1 MRNGALLILA
11 LLALLVVP
19 GMCQAGDDAKEDIL
33 APRYDLGIW
42 TIVVFVVL
50 LLVLKKYAWGPM
62 LDGLHHREDSI
73 RLAVEEAKRAHAE
86 TERVTAE
93 FKVKMDQA
101 YAEIP
106 KLLDQARRDAQR
118 VADEMRAKAQADIQA
133 DRQRLRREIEVATE
147 QALQQIYTHAAQ
159 LATLISAKAI
169 QKSLSEDDHRRLV
182 DQAMQELQP
191 TRT

>member
-1 MRNGALLILA
+1 MGLSLIA
-11 LLALLVVP
+11 VLALLVL
-19 GMCQAGDDAKEDIL
+19 AGTCPAATDDQEDIL
-33 APRYDLGIW
+33 ALRYDQGIW

-50 LLVLKKYAWGPM
+50 LLVLKRYAWHPM
-62 LDGLHHREDSI
+62 LDALHQREENI
-73 RLAVEEAKRAHAE
+73 RLAAEEAKQARAE

-93 FKVKMDQA
+93 FKAKMAEA

-106 KLLDQARRDAQR
+106 RLMEQARKDAQQL
-118 VADEMRAKAQADIQA
+118 AEEMRTKAQAEIQA
-133 DRQRLRREIEVATE
+133 ERQRLRREIEIATE

-169 QKSLSEDDHRRLV
+169 QKSLSVEDHRRLV

-191 TRT
+191 R